1 MARKISRSPR
11 SAGLAIDY
19 FSNQPSRIGQ
29 NAIDEGAGGNAQ
41 QLVQSTPLTDQTAP
55 AGVGLSVVRPETGFG
70 SDRSAPTGPSR
81 DLAVDPLSPNEEMA
95 AKGIANVVGSL
106 PIPGSSI
113 IGAAISGN
121 LGYNGYNDT
130 SLAGLTGRNMGLG
143 YGPAKS
149 AQMAV
154 SGSMPG
160 WMGMD
165 DGLSAMDRN
174 QIDRGALN
182 PASQYDQMRAAGMT
196 PQIDVRDLSTYSP
209 AVQAQ
214 AEADAA
220 FDRDWSAG
228 MQGVEGG
235 TSGGGG
241 TVSSNYS
248 GSAPDGSY
256 GGEGRGNWAAD
267 GGMMTSQG
275 FDRGMVGLSAP
286 RYADGGMMGEAP
298 RSLAQMGFA
307 DGGQVG
313 LTAPGG
319 QPGAQDPMQM
329 ANQMARNPAIQQK
342 VQQIVGPAMQSGELT
357 PEELVTL
364 GRIAEAAVHNP
375 QLYPQLRQFAAQNGM
390 TPLPP
395 SYDPRAVTML
405 IVAAKVLGG
414 GQQATPAGQVP
425 PTDQA
430 QMQNP
435 NGMAN
440 GGMLRGPGTGRSD
453 SIGTVN
459 ETTGAP
465 VRVANGEYVIPAHVV
480 KAKGQDFF
488 DKMLR
493 QYAQL
498 TPQE

>member
-19 FSNQPSRIGQ
+19 FSNQPSRIDQ
-29 NAIDEGAGGNAQ
+29 NAIDEGGNAQ
-41 QLVQSTPLTDQTAP
+41 QLTQATPLPDESAP
-55 AGVGLSVVRPETGFG
+55 AGVGVTRVRPEAGFG

-143 YGPAKS
+143 YGPVKS
-149 AQMAV
+149 ASMAL

-160 WMGMD
+160 WMGLD

-209 AVQAQ
+209 AAQAQ
-214 AEADAA
+214 VEANAA

-228 MQGVEGG
+228 MQGVNGG
-235 TSGGGG
+235 TAPAAPDTSHSSEASSGIGSVGDSQSMSPGGG
-241 TVSSNYS
+241 YF
-248 GSAPDGSY
+248 
-256 GGEGRGNWAAD
+256 AD
-267 GGMMTSQG
+267 GGI
-275 FDRGMVGLSAP
+275 VGLSAP

-414 GQQATPAGQVP
+414 GQAAPNGQPTPAGQVP

-435 NGMAN
+435 TGMAN